1 MAIKLT
7 AKPWQMMRPIC
18 RHLQSST
25 LIALWSIVKIKLRLL
40 HPTNNLMSKMMS
52 SPSLSTS
59 SVKWETITR
68 LKWHNSPKRC
78 KRLKRSTTTLNI
90 KLTNWQTDTKILN
103 ILKILPKLYNTLMK
117 WTLEHEHMQ
126 IQNLNSF
133 TNNPGIIELDEIF
146 TL

>member
-1 MAIKLT
+1 MFEYRDRFLKIDGVSWSIFHDLPCGSLLMGYLGKLREGGWAILDDRGVSLLNSWMTSSKMAIKLT
-7 AKPWQMMRPIC
+7 AKPWQMMRPFC

-78 KRLKRSTTTLNI
+78 KRLKRSTTT
-90 KLTNWQTDTKILN
+90 
-103 ILKILPKLYNTLMK
+103 
-117 WTLEHEHMQ
+117 
-126 IQNLNSF
+126 
-133 TNNPGIIELDEIF
+133 
-146 TL
+146 